1 MAPADFTALR
11 ELLAGRRLLV
21 EQMLALTTALTR
33 ALEAEEYDELAALLE
48 ERQRHIKGLDSISA
62 QIGLAWLAAGTGMP
76 GEGREFLG
84 EEDAAVSRLARELVA
99 ADKSLGVRMRGAL
112 AAVRQGL
119 AEANVYKKGFCAYGE
134 LRQVP
139 EGSVLNEKK

>member
-11 ELLAGRRLLV
+11 ELLAARRLLV

-33 ALEAEEYDELAALLE
+33 ALEAEEYGELAALLE
-48 ERQRHIKGLDSISA
+48 ERQRHIKGLESSSA
-62 QIGLAWLAAGTGMP
+62 QMDLAWLAAGTGMP

-84 EEDAAVSRLARELVA
+84 EEDAAVSRLARELLE

-112 AAVRQGL
+112 AAVKQGL
-119 AEANVYKKGFCAYGE
+119 AEANVYKKGLWAYGE